1 LSVSSERTPD
11 LTLFLDILSTLEEIG
26 ASYVIIGAFAAVM
39 YGSTRATYDIDI
51 VVDLHEKHID
61 ELASAYPPPRYYADS
76 VQMRD
81 AIRLGGM
88 FNIIDTTR
96 GEKADL
102 IPLKTSPWYR
112 HALRRRVRQRLDL
125 SGREPMHVWFARA
138 DDVIVGKLM
147 AWQEGKSHKHELD
160 IRDMLVAHY
169 LNTDASQAALLDD
182 AYVSTQVMALEG
194 ATVALWHA
202 LRDSARAEAA
212 AAQQK

>member
-1 LSVSSERTPD
+1 MSSERTPD
-11 LTLFLDILSTLEEIG
+11 LTLFLDILRTLEAVG
-26 ASYVIIGAFAAVM
+26 APYVIIGAFAAAM

-61 ELASAYPPPRYYADS
+61 ELASAYPPPRYYADPI
-76 VQMRD
+76 QMRD
-81 AIRLGGM
+81 AIRLGSM

-102 IPLKTSPWYR
+102 IPLRTSPWYR

-125 SGREPMHVWFARA
+125 SGREPMHIWFARA

-147 AWQEGKSHKHELD
+147 AWQEGKSRKHEFD

-169 LNTDASQAALLDD
+169 LNTDPAQAALLDE
-182 AYVSTQVMALEG
+182 AYVSMQVMALESDT
-194 ATVALWHA
+194 AALWQA
-202 LRDSARAEAA
+202 LRDSAREEAA
-212 AAQQK
+212 AAQQ